1 MLAGWQQEI
10 MLIKRVSHSEAML
23 AGHQQNSCTFTGF
36 SVQRL
41 YWQAIRNHVN
51 LQDFPFRGY
60 AGRLSVR
67 NHVNLQDSLSRGDAD
82 IYQRESCELVV
93 IPHQRPC

>member
-1 MLAGWQQEI
+1 MLP
-10 MLIKRVSHSEAML
+10 
-23 AGHQQNSCTFTGF
+23 GHQQKSCTFTGF

-51 LQDFPFRGY
+51 LQDYPFRGYASRLSARNHVNLQNFPFRGY

-67 NHVNLQDSLSRGDAD
+67 NHVNLQDFLSGGML
-82 IYQRESCELVV
+82 IFIKGNLVNL
-93 IPHQRPC
+93 